1 MQGLEQRSYKAD
13 KLIGW
18 EQKNVTIL
26 TPHAADHKWMFKTFP
41 ALKNYKNFD
50 FDDYLRIEQD
60 YGSTELAHQTAIE
73 LNKLNINVE
82 ILKTNY
88 NRGLLDGGRQLEWAL
103 RSALPEEFRREFQQD
118 LIDLHSRTV
127 ELISEKCLL
136 TESEGGLVLDL
147 HTMAPNNPVFDLPE
161 HEFPTFENLRSY
173 VDGFSKKNPFD
184 PVRPIDILTED
195 ENGTQVTDK
204 ALSQLIF
211 NGFSENGYDVAF
223 NKPYTNHSRYMMNHY
238 LNIATGVAIDIP
250 KHLIAVEK
258 GVDFS
263 LRSFELDFLKIKKL
277 AKIIAN
283 ALNDRL
289 K

>member
-1 MQGLEQRSYKAD
+1 
-13 KLIGW
+13 
-18 EQKNVTIL
+18 
-26 TPHAADHKWMFKTFP
+26 
-41 ALKNYKNFD
+41 
-50 FDDYLRIEQD
+50 
-60 YGSTELAHQTAIE
+60 
-73 LNKLNINVE
+73 
-82 ILKTNY
+82 
-88 NRGLLDGGRQLEWAL
+88 
-103 RSALPEEFRREFQQD
+103 
-118 LIDLHSRTV
+118 
-127 ELISEKCLL
+127 
-136 TESEGGLVLDL
+136 
-147 HTMAPNNPVFDLPE
+147 MAPNNPVFDLPE

-204 ALSQLIF
+204 ELSQIIF
-211 NGFSENGYDVAF
+211 NGFSENGYEVAF

-263 LRSFELDFLKIKKL
+263 LRSFELDFIKIKKL

-283 ALNDRL
+283 ALNKRL